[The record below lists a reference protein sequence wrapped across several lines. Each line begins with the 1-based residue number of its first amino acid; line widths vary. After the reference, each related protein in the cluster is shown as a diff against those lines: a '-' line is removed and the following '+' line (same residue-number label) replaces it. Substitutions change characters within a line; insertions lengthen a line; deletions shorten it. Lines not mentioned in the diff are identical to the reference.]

1 MTPIRRVWVTRAE
14 PGAARTADRLTAL
27 GFTPIIAPLL
37 TLAPLP
43 EALHAAPDPAA
54 VAALAL
60 TSPNGVEAFA
70 PLIPRFR
77 HHPAFAVGDA
87 TAEAARAAGF
97 AHVRSAAGDIH
108 ALARLIAAEA
118 PAGPLLAP
126 GAREPAGDL
135 PALLPDRPVQRLP
148 VYAAFETHAP
158 RPNPST
164 RSCSIPPAPPA
175 RLLQS
180 WRPIC
185 PAPPHP
191 AASPSA
197 SPKPPPRPCAPSI
210 SPKSASPPPLMNR
223 RCYRLLA
230 SPPLP
235 YKEPSSLA
243 RASMRERRWGR
254 FSSAGR
260 APHS

>member
-27 GFTPIIAPLL
+27 GFEPVVVPLL

-43 EALHAAPDPAA
+43 GALNAAPEPEA
-54 VAALAL
+54 VAVLAL

-77 HHPAFAVGDA
+77 DHPVFAVGDA

-97 AHVRSAAGDIH
+97 ADVRSAAGDIH

-118 PAGPLLAP
+118 PPGPLLAP

-135 PALLPDRPVQRLP
+135 PALLPDRRVQRLP

-158 RPNPST
+158 APGAFDAVMLHSPRAARALATDLPRAASSGRLAVCISDAAAAPLRRFDFTQIRVAAAPDEPSML
-164 RSCSIPPAPPA
+164 SA
-175 RLLQS
+175 LGK
-180 WRPIC
+180 
-185 PAPPHP
+185 P
-191 AASPSA
+191 AAPV
-197 SPKPPPRPCAPSI
+197 
-210 SPKSASPPPLMNR
+210 
-223 RCYRLLA
+223 
-230 SPPLP
+230 
-235 YKEPSSLA
+235 
-243 RASMRERRWGR
+243 
-254 FSSAGR
+254 
-260 APHS
+260 

>member
-1 MTPIRRVWVTRAE
+1 MAPIRRVWVTRAE

-158 RPNPST
+158 
-164 RSCSIPPAPPA
+164 APEPFDAVMLHSPRAA
-175 RLLQS
+175 RALATILAADLP
-180 WRPIC
+180 R
-185 PAPPHP
+185 P
-191 AASPSA
+191 AASGRIAICISEAAA
-197 SPKPPPRPCAPSI
+197 SPLRPFDFAEIRIAAAPDEPAMLSALGKPTAPV
-210 SPKSASPPPLMNR
+210 
-223 RCYRLLA
+223 
-230 SPPLP
+230 
-235 YKEPSSLA
+235 
-243 RASMRERRWGR
+243 
-254 FSSAGR
+254 
-260 APHS
+260 

>member
-27 GFTPIIAPLL
+27 GFTPITAPLR

-43 EALHAAPDPAA
+43 GALDAAPAPAA

-77 HHPAFAVGDA
+77 RHPVFAVGDA

-97 AHVRSAAGDIH
+97 ADVRSAAGDIH

-118 PAGPLLAP
+118 PPGPQLAP
-126 GAREPAGDL
+126 RAREPAGDL

-158 RPNPST
+158 APELFDAVMLHSPRAARALASDLPRAASSGRIAICISEAAAAPLRPFDLAEI
-164 RSCSIPPAPPA
+164 RIAVAPDEPGMLSA
-175 RLLQS
+175 LGK
-180 WRPIC
+180 
-185 PAPPHP
+185 P
-191 AASPSA
+191 AAPV
-197 SPKPPPRPCAPSI
+197 
-210 SPKSASPPPLMNR
+210 
-223 RCYRLLA
+223 
-230 SPPLP
+230 
-235 YKEPSSLA
+235 
-243 RASMRERRWGR
+243 
-254 FSSAGR
+254 
-260 APHS
+260 

>member
-1 MTPIRRVWVTRAE
+1 VTPIRRVWVTRAE

-27 GFTPIIAPLL
+27 GFEPVVVPLL

-43 EALHAAPDPAA
+43 GALNAAPPPDA
-54 VAALAL
+54 VAVLAL

-77 HHPAFAVGDA
+77 DHPVFAVGDA

-97 AHVRSAAGDIH
+97 ADVRSASGDIH

-118 PAGPLLAP
+118 PPGPLLAP

-158 RPNPST
+158 APGAFDAVMLHSPRAARALATDLPRAASSGRLAVCISDAAAAPLRPFDFTQIRVAAAPDEPSML
-164 RSCSIPPAPPA
+164 SA
-175 RLLQS
+175 LGK
-180 WRPIC
+180 
-185 PAPPHP
+185 P
-191 AASPSA
+191 AAPV
-197 SPKPPPRPCAPSI
+197 
-210 SPKSASPPPLMNR
+210 
-223 RCYRLLA
+223 
-230 SPPLP
+230 
-235 YKEPSSLA
+235 
-243 RASMRERRWGR
+243 
-254 FSSAGR
+254 
-260 APHS
+260 

>member
-27 GFTPIIAPLL
+27 GFTPITAPLL

-43 EALHAAPDPAA
+43 GALDAAPAPAA

-77 HHPAFAVGDA
+77 RHPVFAVGDA

-97 AHVRSAAGDIH
+97 ADVRSAAGDIH

-118 PAGPLLAP
+118 PPGPLLAP

-158 RPNPST
+158 APELFDAVMLHSPRAARALASDLPRAASSGRIAICISEAAAIPLRPFDFAQIRIAATPDE
-164 RSCSIPPAPPA
+164 PAMLSA
-175 RLLQS
+175 LGK
-180 WRPIC
+180 
-185 PAPPHP
+185 P
-191 AASPSA
+191 AAPV
-197 SPKPPPRPCAPSI
+197 
-210 SPKSASPPPLMNR
+210 
-223 RCYRLLA
+223 
-230 SPPLP
+230 
-235 YKEPSSLA
+235 
-243 RASMRERRWGR
+243 
-254 FSSAGR
+254 
-260 APHS
+260 

>member
-27 GFTPIIAPLL
+27 GFTPITAPLL

-43 EALHAAPDPAA
+43 GALHAAPAPAA

-77 HHPAFAVGDA
+77 DHPVFAVGDA

-97 AHVRSAAGDIH
+97 ADVRSAAGDIH
-108 ALARLIAAEA
+108 ALARLITAAA
-118 PAGPLLAP
+118 PPGPLLAP

-135 PALLPDRPVQRLP
+135 PALLPDRPVHRLP

-158 RPNPST
+158 APELFDAVMLHSPRAARALAADLPRAASSGRIAICISEAAAAPLRPFDLAEI
-164 RSCSIPPAPPA
+164 RIAVAPDEPGMLSA
-175 RLLQS
+175 LGK
-180 WRPIC
+180 
-185 PAPPHP
+185 P
-191 AASPSA
+191 AAPV
-197 SPKPPPRPCAPSI
+197 
-210 SPKSASPPPLMNR
+210 
-223 RCYRLLA
+223 
-230 SPPLP
+230 
-235 YKEPSSLA
+235 
-243 RASMRERRWGR
+243 
-254 FSSAGR
+254 
-260 APHS
+260 

>member
-27 GFTPIIAPLL
+27 GFTPLVVPLL

-43 EALHAAPDPAA
+43 GALDAAPDPAA
-54 VAALAL
+54 VAVLAL

-77 HHPAFAVGDA
+77 DHPVFAVGDA

-97 AHVRSAAGDIH
+97 TDVRSAAGDIH

-118 PAGPLLAP
+118 PPGPLLAP

-135 PALLPDRPVQRLP
+135 PTLLPDRPVQRLP

-158 RPNPST
+158 A
-164 RSCSIPPAPPA
+164 PATFDAVMLHSPRAARALAADLPRAASSGRIAICISEAAATPLHPFDFAEIRIAAAPDEPA
-175 RLLQS
+175 MLSALGK
-180 WRPIC
+180 
-185 PAPPHP
+185 P
-191 AASPSA
+191 AAPV
-197 SPKPPPRPCAPSI
+197 
-210 SPKSASPPPLMNR
+210 
-223 RCYRLLA
+223 
-230 SPPLP
+230 
-235 YKEPSSLA
+235 
-243 RASMRERRWGR
+243 
-254 FSSAGR
+254 
-260 APHS
+260 

>member
-27 GFTPIIAPLL
+27 GFEPVVAPLL

-43 EALHAAPDPAA
+43 GALNAAPEPDA
-54 VAALAL
+54 VAVLAL

-77 HHPAFAVGDA
+77 DHPVFAVGDA

-97 AHVRSAAGDIH
+97 ADVRSASGDIH

-118 PAGPLLAP
+118 PPGPLLAP

-135 PALLPDRPVQRLP
+135 PALLPGRPVQRLP

-158 RPNPST
+158 APGAFDAVMLHSPRAARALATDLPRAASSGRLAVCISDAAAAPLRPFDFTQIRVAAAPDEPSML
-164 RSCSIPPAPPA
+164 SA
-175 RLLQS
+175 LGK
-180 WRPIC
+180 
-185 PAPPHP
+185 P
-191 AASPSA
+191 AAPV
-197 SPKPPPRPCAPSI
+197 
-210 SPKSASPPPLMNR
+210 
-223 RCYRLLA
+223 
-230 SPPLP
+230 
-235 YKEPSSLA
+235 
-243 RASMRERRWGR
+243 
-254 FSSAGR
+254 
-260 APHS
+260 

>member
-1 MTPIRRVWVTRAE
+1 VTPIRRVWVTRAE

-27 GFTPIIAPLL
+27 GFEPVVVPLL

-43 EALHAAPDPAA
+43 GALNAAPEPEA
-54 VAALAL
+54 VAVLAL

-77 HHPAFAVGDA
+77 DHPVFAVGDA

-97 AHVRSAAGDIH
+97 ADVRSAAGDIH

-118 PAGPLLAP
+118 PPGPLLAP

-158 RPNPST
+158 A
-164 RSCSIPPAPPA
+164 PATFDAVLLHSPRAARALAADLPRAASSGRIAICISEAAATPLHPFDFAEIRIAAAPDEPA
-175 RLLQS
+175 MLSALGK
-180 WRPIC
+180 
-185 PAPPHP
+185 P
-191 AASPSA
+191 AAPV
-197 SPKPPPRPCAPSI
+197 
-210 SPKSASPPPLMNR
+210 
-223 RCYRLLA
+223 
-230 SPPLP
+230 
-235 YKEPSSLA
+235 
-243 RASMRERRWGR
+243 
-254 FSSAGR
+254 
-260 APHS
+260 

>member
-1 MTPIRRVWVTRAE
+1 MTPPIRRVWVTRAE

-27 GFTPIIAPLL
+27 GFTPITAPLL

-43 EALHAAPDPAA
+43 GALDAAPAPAA

-77 HHPAFAVGDA
+77 DHPVFAVGDA

-97 AHVRSAAGDIH
+97 ADVRSAAGDIH
-108 ALARLIAAEA
+108 ALARLITAAA
-118 PAGPLLAP
+118 PPGPLLAP

-158 RPNPST
+158 
-164 RSCSIPPAPPA
+164 APEFFDAVMLHSPRAA
-175 RLLQS
+175 RALATILT
-180 WRPIC
+180 
-185 PAPPHP
+185 
-191 AASPSA
+191 AASPRPASSGRIAICISEAAAIPLRLFDFTQIRIAAAPDEPGMLSA
-197 SPKPPPRPCAPSI
+197 LGKPAAPV
-210 SPKSASPPPLMNR
+210 
-223 RCYRLLA
+223 
-230 SPPLP
+230 
-235 YKEPSSLA
+235 
-243 RASMRERRWGR
+243 
-254 FSSAGR
+254 
-260 APHS
+260 

>member
-27 GFTPIIAPLL
+27 GFTPLVVPLL

-43 EALHAAPDPAA
+43 GALDAAPDTAA
-54 VAALAL
+54 VAVLAL

-77 HHPAFAVGDA
+77 DHPVFAVGDA

-97 AHVRSAAGDIH
+97 TDVRSAAGDIH

-118 PAGPLLAP
+118 PPGPLLAP

-135 PALLPDRPVQRLP
+135 PTLLPDRPVQRLP

-158 RPNPST
+158 A
-164 RSCSIPPAPPA
+164 PATFDAVMLHSPRAARALAADLPRAASSGRIAICISEAAATPLHPFDFAQIRIAAAPDEPA
-175 RLLQS
+175 MLSALGK
-180 WRPIC
+180 
-185 PAPPHP
+185 P
-191 AASPSA
+191 AAPV
-197 SPKPPPRPCAPSI
+197 
-210 SPKSASPPPLMNR
+210 
-223 RCYRLLA
+223 
-230 SPPLP
+230 
-235 YKEPSSLA
+235 
-243 RASMRERRWGR
+243 
-254 FSSAGR
+254 
-260 APHS
+260 

>member
-27 GFTPIIAPLL
+27 GFIPIVTPLL

-43 EALHAAPDPAA
+43 GALDAAPDPTA
-54 VAALAL
+54 VSVLAL

-70 PLIPRFR
+70 PLIPHFR
-77 HHPAFAVGDA
+77 DHPVFAVGDA

-97 AHVRSAAGDIH
+97 NDVRSAAGDIH

-118 PAGPLLAP
+118 PPGPLLAP

-158 RPNPST
+158 APELFDAVMLHSPRAARALASDLPLPASSGRIAICISEAAAAPLRPFDFAEIRIAAAPDE
-164 RSCSIPPAPPA
+164 PAMLSA
-175 RLLQS
+175 LGK
-180 WRPIC
+180 
-185 PAPPHP
+185 
-191 AASPSA
+191 PSA
-197 SPKPPPRPCAPSI
+197 PV
-210 SPKSASPPPLMNR
+210 
-223 RCYRLLA
+223 
-230 SPPLP
+230 
-235 YKEPSSLA
+235 
-243 RASMRERRWGR
+243 
-254 FSSAGR
+254 
-260 APHS
+260 

>member
-14 PGAARTADRLTAL
+14 PGAARTGDRLTAL
-27 GFTPIIAPLL
+27 GFTPLVTPLL

-43 EALHAAPDPAA
+43 GALDAAPDPTA

-77 HHPAFAVGDA
+77 RHPVFAVGDA

-97 AHVRSAAGDIH
+97 ADVRSAAGDIH

-118 PAGPLLAP
+118 PPGPLLAP

-135 PALLPDRPVQRLP
+135 PALLPDRPVHRLP

-158 RPNPST
+158 APEPFDAVMLHSPRAARALASDLPRAASSGRIAICISEAAAIPLRPFDFTQIRIAATPDE
-164 RSCSIPPAPPA
+164 PAMLSA
-175 RLLQS
+175 LGK
-180 WRPIC
+180 
-185 PAPPHP
+185 P
-191 AASPSA
+191 AAPV
-197 SPKPPPRPCAPSI
+197 
-210 SPKSASPPPLMNR
+210 
-223 RCYRLLA
+223 
-230 SPPLP
+230 
-235 YKEPSSLA
+235 
-243 RASMRERRWGR
+243 
-254 FSSAGR
+254 
-260 APHS
+260 

>member
-27 GFTPIIAPLL
+27 GFEPVVVPLL

-43 EALHAAPDPAA
+43 GALNAAPEPDA
-54 VAALAL
+54 VAVLAL

-77 HHPAFAVGDA
+77 DHPVFAVGDA

-97 AHVRSAAGDIH
+97 ADVRSAAGDIH

-118 PAGPLLAP
+118 PPGPLLAP

-135 PALLPDRPVQRLP
+135 PALLPDRRVQRLP

-158 RPNPST
+158 APGAFDAVMLHSPRAARALATDLPRAASSGRLAVCISDAAAAPLRPFDFTQIRVAAAPDEPSML
-164 RSCSIPPAPPA
+164 SA
-175 RLLQS
+175 LGK
-180 WRPIC
+180 
-185 PAPPHP
+185 P
-191 AASPSA
+191 AAPV
-197 SPKPPPRPCAPSI
+197 
-210 SPKSASPPPLMNR
+210 
-223 RCYRLLA
+223 
-230 SPPLP
+230 
-235 YKEPSSLA
+235 
-243 RASMRERRWGR
+243 
-254 FSSAGR
+254 
-260 APHS
+260 

>member
-27 GFTPIIAPLL
+27 GFTPITAPLL

-43 EALHAAPDPAA
+43 GALDAAPAPAA

-77 HHPAFAVGDA
+77 RHPVFAVGDA

-97 AHVRSAAGDIH
+97 ADVRSAAGDIH

-118 PAGPLLAP
+118 PPGPLLAP

-135 PALLPDRPVQRLP
+135 PALLPDRPVHRLP

-158 RPNPST
+158 APELFDAVMLHSPRAARALASDLPRAASSGRIAICISEAAAAPLRPFDLAEI
-164 RSCSIPPAPPA
+164 RIAVAPDEPGMLSA
-175 RLLQS
+175 LGK
-180 WRPIC
+180 
-185 PAPPHP
+185 P
-191 AASPSA
+191 AAPV
-197 SPKPPPRPCAPSI
+197 
-210 SPKSASPPPLMNR
+210 
-223 RCYRLLA
+223 
-230 SPPLP
+230 
-235 YKEPSSLA
+235 
-243 RASMRERRWGR
+243 
-254 FSSAGR
+254 
-260 APHS
+260 

>member
-27 GFTPIIAPLL
+27 GFTPIVAPLL
-37 TLAPLP
+37 TLTPLP
-43 EALHAAPDPAA
+43 GALDAAPAPAA

-60 TSPNGVEAFA
+60 TSPNGVKAFA

-77 HHPAFAVGDA
+77 DHPVFAVGDA

-97 AHVRSAAGDIH
+97 ANVRSASGDIH

-118 PAGPLLAP
+118 PPGPLLAP

-158 RPNPST
+158 APEPFDAVMLHSPRAARALAANLLRTAASGHIAICISEAATGPLRPFDFAEIRTAATPDEPGMLS
-164 RSCSIPPAPPA
+164 A
-175 RLLQS
+175 LGK
-180 WRPIC
+180 
-185 PAPPHP
+185 P
-191 AASPSA
+191 AAPV
-197 SPKPPPRPCAPSI
+197 
-210 SPKSASPPPLMNR
+210 
-223 RCYRLLA
+223 
-230 SPPLP
+230 
-235 YKEPSSLA
+235 
-243 RASMRERRWGR
+243 
-254 FSSAGR
+254 
-260 APHS
+260 

>member
-27 GFTPIIAPLL
+27 GFTPIVVPLL

-43 EALHAAPDPAA
+43 GALDAAPEPDA
-54 VAALAL
+54 VASLAL

-77 HHPAFAVGDA
+77 DHPVFAVGDA

-97 AHVRSAAGDIH
+97 ADVRSAAGDIH

-118 PAGPLLAP
+118 PPGPLLAP

-135 PALLPDRPVQRLP
+135 PALLPDRAVQRLP

-158 RPNPST
+158 A
-164 RSCSIPPAPPA
+164 PATFDAVMLHSPRAARALAADLPRAASSGRIAICISEAAATPLHPFDFAEIRIAAAPDEPA
-175 RLLQS
+175 MLSALGK
-180 WRPIC
+180 
-185 PAPPHP
+185 P
-191 AASPSA
+191 AAPV
-197 SPKPPPRPCAPSI
+197 
-210 SPKSASPPPLMNR
+210 
-223 RCYRLLA
+223 
-230 SPPLP
+230 
-235 YKEPSSLA
+235 
-243 RASMRERRWGR
+243 
-254 FSSAGR
+254 
-260 APHS
+260 

>member
-27 GFTPIIAPLL
+27 GFTPITAPLL

-43 EALHAAPDPAA
+43 GALDAAPAPAA

-60 TSPNGVEAFA
+60 TSPNGVKAFA

-77 HHPAFAVGDA
+77 RHPVFAVGDA

-97 AHVRSAAGDIH
+97 ADVRSASGDIH

-118 PAGPLLAP
+118 PPGPLLAP

-135 PALLPDRPVQRLP
+135 PALLPDRPVHRLP

-158 RPNPST
+158 APELFDAVMLHSPRAARALASDLPRAASSGRIAICISDAAAIPLRPFDFTQIRIAATPDE
-164 RSCSIPPAPPA
+164 PAMLSA
-175 RLLQS
+175 LGK
-180 WRPIC
+180 
-185 PAPPHP
+185 P
-191 AASPSA
+191 AAPV
-197 SPKPPPRPCAPSI
+197 
-210 SPKSASPPPLMNR
+210 
-223 RCYRLLA
+223 
-230 SPPLP
+230 
-235 YKEPSSLA
+235 
-243 RASMRERRWGR
+243 
-254 FSSAGR
+254 
-260 APHS
+260 

>member
-27 GFTPIIAPLL
+27 GFTPITAPLL

-43 EALHAAPDPAA
+43 GALDAAPAPAA

-70 PLIPRFR
+70 PLISRFR
-77 HHPAFAVGDA
+77 RHPVFAVGDA

-97 AHVRSAAGDIH
+97 ADVRSAAGDIH

-118 PAGPLLAP
+118 PPGPLLAP

-135 PALLPDRPVQRLP
+135 PALLPDRPVHRLP

-158 RPNPST
+158 APELFDAVMLHSPRAARALAADLPRAVSSGRVAICISEAAAAPLSPFDFAQI
-164 RSCSIPPAPPA
+164 RIAAAPDEPAMLSA
-175 RLLQS
+175 LGK
-180 WRPIC
+180 
-185 PAPPHP
+185 P
-191 AASPSA
+191 AAPV
-197 SPKPPPRPCAPSI
+197 
-210 SPKSASPPPLMNR
+210 
-223 RCYRLLA
+223 
-230 SPPLP
+230 
-235 YKEPSSLA
+235 
-243 RASMRERRWGR
+243 
-254 FSSAGR
+254 
-260 APHS
+260 

>member
-27 GFTPIIAPLL
+27 GFTPLVAPLL

-43 EALHAAPDPAA
+43 SALDAAPSPDA
-54 VAALAL
+54 VAVLAL

-77 HHPAFAVGDA
+77 DHPVFAVGDA

-97 AHVRSAAGDIH
+97 TDVRSASGDIH

-118 PAGPLLAP
+118 PPGPLLAP

-135 PALLPDRPVQRLP
+135 PALLPDRQVQRLP

-158 RPNPST
+158 TPEPFDAVMLHSPRAARALATDLPRAAASGRVAICISEAAATPLRPFDFTEIRIAVAPDE
-164 RSCSIPPAPPA
+164 PAMLSA
-175 RLLQS
+175 LGK
-180 WRPIC
+180 
-185 PAPPHP
+185 P
-191 AASPSA
+191 AAPV
-197 SPKPPPRPCAPSI
+197 
-210 SPKSASPPPLMNR
+210 
-223 RCYRLLA
+223 
-230 SPPLP
+230 
-235 YKEPSSLA
+235 
-243 RASMRERRWGR
+243 
-254 FSSAGR
+254 
-260 APHS
+260 

>member
-27 GFTPIIAPLL
+27 GFTPIVAPLL

-43 EALHAAPDPAA
+43 AALDAAPDPAA
-54 VAALAL
+54 VAVLAL

-77 HHPAFAVGDA
+77 DHPVFAVGDA
-87 TAEAARAAGF
+87 TAEAARVAGF
-97 AHVRSAAGDIH
+97 ADVRSASGDIH

-118 PAGPLLAP
+118 PPGPLLAP

-158 RPNPST
+158 APEPFDAVMLHSPRAACALAADLPRSAASGRVAICISQAAAAPLRPFDFAEIRIAAAPDE
-164 RSCSIPPAPPA
+164 PAMLSA
-175 RLLQS
+175 LGK
-180 WRPIC
+180 
-185 PAPPHP
+185 P
-191 AASPSA
+191 AAPV
-197 SPKPPPRPCAPSI
+197 
-210 SPKSASPPPLMNR
+210 
-223 RCYRLLA
+223 
-230 SPPLP
+230 
-235 YKEPSSLA
+235 
-243 RASMRERRWGR
+243 
-254 FSSAGR
+254 
-260 APHS
+260 

>member
-27 GFTPIIAPLL
+27 GFTPLVVPLL

-43 EALHAAPDPAA
+43 GALDAAPDPAA
-54 VAALAL
+54 IAVLAL

-77 HHPAFAVGDA
+77 DHPVFAVGDA

-97 AHVRSAAGDIH
+97 ADVRSAAGDIH

-118 PAGPLLAP
+118 PPGPLLAP

-135 PALLPDRPVQRLP
+135 PTLLPGRPVQRLP

-158 RPNPST
+158 A
-164 RSCSIPPAPPA
+164 PATFDAVMLHSPRAARALAADLPRAASSGRIAICISEAAATPLHPFDFAEIRIAAAPDEPA
-175 RLLQS
+175 MLSALGK
-180 WRPIC
+180 
-185 PAPPHP
+185 P
-191 AASPSA
+191 AAPV
-197 SPKPPPRPCAPSI
+197 
-210 SPKSASPPPLMNR
+210 
-223 RCYRLLA
+223 
-230 SPPLP
+230 
-235 YKEPSSLA
+235 
-243 RASMRERRWGR
+243 
-254 FSSAGR
+254 
-260 APHS
+260 

>member
-27 GFTPIIAPLL
+27 GFEPVVVPLL

-43 EALHAAPDPAA
+43 GALNAAPEPDA
-54 VAALAL
+54 VAVLAL

-77 HHPAFAVGDA
+77 DHPVFAVGDA

-97 AHVRSAAGDIH
+97 ADVRSAAGDIH

-118 PAGPLLAP
+118 PPGPLLAP

-135 PALLPDRPVQRLP
+135 PALLPGRPVQRLP

-158 RPNPST
+158 APDAFDAVMLHSPRAARALATDLPRAASSGRLAVCISDAAAAPLRPFDFTQIRIAAAPDEPSML
-164 RSCSIPPAPPA
+164 SA
-175 RLLQS
+175 LGK
-180 WRPIC
+180 
-185 PAPPHP
+185 P
-191 AASPSA
+191 AAPV
-197 SPKPPPRPCAPSI
+197 
-210 SPKSASPPPLMNR
+210 
-223 RCYRLLA
+223 
-230 SPPLP
+230 
-235 YKEPSSLA
+235 
-243 RASMRERRWGR
+243 
-254 FSSAGR
+254 
-260 APHS
+260 

>member
-27 GFTPIIAPLL
+27 GFTPIVVPLL

-43 EALHAAPDPAA
+43 GALDAAPDPAA
-54 VAALAL
+54 VAVLAL

-77 HHPAFAVGDA
+77 DHPVFAVGDA

-97 AHVRSAAGDIH
+97 ADVRSASGDIH

-118 PAGPLLAP
+118 PPGPLLAP

-148 VYAAFETHAP
+148 VYAAFETHV
-158 RPNPST
+158 
-164 RSCSIPPAPPA
+164 PAPATFDAVMLHSPRAARALAADLPRAASSGRIAICISEAAATPLHPFDFAEIRIAAAPDEPA
-175 RLLQS
+175 MLSALGK
-180 WRPIC
+180 
-185 PAPPHP
+185 P
-191 AASPSA
+191 AAPV
-197 SPKPPPRPCAPSI
+197 
-210 SPKSASPPPLMNR
+210 
-223 RCYRLLA
+223 
-230 SPPLP
+230 
-235 YKEPSSLA
+235 
-243 RASMRERRWGR
+243 
-254 FSSAGR
+254 
-260 APHS
+260 

>member
-27 GFTPIIAPLL
+27 GFTPLVAPLL
-37 TLAPLP
+37 NLAPLP
-43 EALHAAPDPAA
+43 GALDAAPDPAA

-77 HHPAFAVGDA
+77 DHPVFAVGDA

-97 AHVRSAAGDIH
+97 GDGRSAAGDIH

-118 PAGPLLAP
+118 PLGPLLAP

-135 PALLPDRPVQRLP
+135 PALLPDRPVHRLP

-158 RPNPST
+158 APELFDAVMLHSPRAARALASKLPRPASSG
-164 RSCSIPPAPPA
+164 RIAICISEAAAAPLHPFDLA
-175 RLLQS
+175 EIR
-180 WRPIC
+180 IAA
-185 PAPPHP
+185 APDEPGMLSALGKP
-191 AASPSA
+191 AAPV
-197 SPKPPPRPCAPSI
+197 
-210 SPKSASPPPLMNR
+210 
-223 RCYRLLA
+223 
-230 SPPLP
+230 
-235 YKEPSSLA
+235 
-243 RASMRERRWGR
+243 
-254 FSSAGR
+254 
-260 APHS
+260 

>member
-27 GFTPIIAPLL
+27 GFTPLVVPLL

-43 EALHAAPDPAA
+43 GALDAAPDPAA
-54 VAALAL
+54 VAVLAL

-77 HHPAFAVGDA
+77 DHPVFAVGDA

-97 AHVRSAAGDIH
+97 TDVRSAAGDIH

-118 PAGPLLAP
+118 PPGPLLAP

-158 RPNPST
+158 A
-164 RSCSIPPAPPA
+164 PATFDAVMLHSPRAARALAADLPRAASSGRIAICISEAAATPLHPFDFAQIRIAAAPDEPA
-175 RLLQS
+175 MLSALGK
-180 WRPIC
+180 
-185 PAPPHP
+185 P
-191 AASPSA
+191 AAPV
-197 SPKPPPRPCAPSI
+197 
-210 SPKSASPPPLMNR
+210 
-223 RCYRLLA
+223 
-230 SPPLP
+230 
-235 YKEPSSLA
+235 
-243 RASMRERRWGR
+243 
-254 FSSAGR
+254 
-260 APHS
+260 